1 MSDVTQPSLREQIEA
16 FQEQMASRTTPE
28 VQERGK
34 ARRAQLVNSGLA
46 DKSLK
51 AGETAP
57 DFTLPDAY
65 GHPVTLSVLLAHGP
79 VVLTFYRGD
88 WCPFCNLT
96 LRSYQ
101 AALPEI
107 SAFRA
112 TLVAVSPQNPDNTL
126 LTVEHKELTYPVLSD
141 VGNHIARQ
149 YRLVWSVPEE
159 QRSTSAKL
167 PQYNGDD
174 SWELPMAGTFVIAA
188 DGIVKLASVDADW
201 TRRLEPQVILAALR
215 KLDPTGV

>member
-1 MSDVTQPSLREQIEA
+1 MSDVIRPSLQEQIENYQA
-16 FQEQMASRTTPE
+16 QSASKSSPE
-28 VQERGK
+28 ALERGK
-34 ARRAQLVNSGLA
+34 ARRAQLVRSGLA

-65 GHPVTLSVLLAHGP
+65 GKPVTLYALLAHGP

-88 WCPFCNLT
+88 WCPYCNLT
-96 LRSYQ
+96 LRAYQ
-101 AALPEI
+101 AVLPEI
-107 SAFRA
+107 NALQA
-112 TLVAVSPQNPDNTL
+112 TLVAVSPQNPDHTL

-141 VGNHIARQ
+141 LGNRVARQ

-167 PQYNGDD
+167 PEFDGDD
-174 SWELPMAGTFVIAA
+174 SWELPITGTFVIAH
-188 DGIVKLASVDADW
+188 DGLVKLAAVDADW
-201 TRRLEPQVILAALR
+201 THRLEPQVILDTLR
-215 KLDPTGV
+215 VLGSTPD